1 MQYHSYTN
9 NLVWHATREL
19 TNMYSHSAA
28 SYERLLL
35 YVVMYNN
42 NVPLMCN
49 IVGSCQVMMMGTPKY
64 GCDHIL
70 TQ

>member
-1 MQYHSYTN
+1 
-9 NLVWHATREL
+9 
-19 TNMYSHSAA
+19 MYSHSAA

-49 IVGSCQVMMMGTPKY
+49 VVGSCQVMMMGTPKY

-70 TQ
+70 TQWCSCDPDVLSVPVVFGV